1 MTEKH
6 SYEII
11 VLDLDGTLTNRD
23 KGDYAKDEAASDGA
37 SGARKEDCTG
47 VRASDAGGAAAC
59 ESWSWQNTA
68 VIFCRLMEAG
78 SRTAKPAR
86 SYSAV
91 PAAGGESED
100 YTPGRGGTGGAFE
113 LR

>member
-23 KGDYAKDEAASDGA
+23 KVITPKTKQRLME
-37 SGARKEDCTG
+37 RKEDCTG

-59 ESWSWQNTA
+59 E
-68 VIFCRLMEAG
+68 RAG
-78 SRTAKPAR
+78 AGKIRQL
-86 SYSAV
+86 YSV
-91 PAAGGESED
+91 V
-100 YTPGRGGTGGAFE
+100 
-113 LR
+113 